1 MQEVTL
7 KNKIKI
13 IESSFIDNLEQY
25 INEYVAIGYDIQTI
39 NYCNG
44 KYIAILKIE

>member
-1 MQEVTL
+1 MQDVTL

-13 IESSFIDNLEQY
+13 IKSSFIDNLEQF

-44 KYIAILKIE
+44 KYIAVLNIQ